1 LRFFSIDN
9 ASQNQRIGL
18 ESSAM
23 INKTNKTKQ
32 TNVSTN
38 QKLPWWRKATRFFM
52 VMGPGLIVMQA
63 DTEAG
68 SITTASVAGAQY
80 GFELVGMLLMLALP
94 LFLIQEM
101 TARLGS
107 VTGKGHAFLIRQK
120 YGLGWAWVSLGVL
133 FVCNV
138 AALVTEFAGIMSA
151 GNMAH
156 IPPAVSVL
164 VSAAL
169 LLTVVMTG
177 KYQTAEYI
185 ALVFCLT
192 DLLFIPAAFMAHPDW
207 GQVFHNS
214 FSFHPENFNK
224 DYILVVIGL
233 IGAVIM
239 PWMIYYQQS
248 AVVDKKL
255 TVNDLG
261 LERWDTAIGAVLT
274 EIIMAFIVIST
285 GATLYVNHV
294 SINDASQAAQA
305 LIPLAGHY
313 AGILFAIGLVS
324 ASFLGAFVVAISTA
338 WAFGETF
345 GWSHSLNHKPHEA
358 KLFYS
363 FYAAG
368 VLIAAIIVLVPNI
381 PLVSITVLVEVGNAL
396 LLPIVL
402 GFLLLLTNDKKLL
415 GKHVNNWFTN
425 LFTIGIGAV
434 IVGLGILSVVMTL
447 FPNWTPWK

>member
-1 LRFFSIDN
+1 
-9 ASQNQRIGL
+9 
-18 ESSAM
+18 M
-23 INKTNKTKQ
+23 TTNKPDGGP
-32 TNVSTN
+32 VSDVRVS
-38 QKLPWWRKATRFFM
+38 WWKKFSRFLM
-52 VMGPGLIVMQA
+52 VMGPGLIVMMA

-68 SITTASVAGAQY
+68 SITTAAVAGAQY
-80 GFELVGMLLMLALP
+80 GFELVGLLLVLAVP

-107 VTGKGHAFLIRQK
+107 VTGKGHAYLIRQK
-120 YGLGWAWVSLGVL
+120 YGLKWAWVSLAVL

-156 IPPAVSVL
+156 IPPVVSV
-164 VSAAL
+164 VVAAAL
-169 LLTVVMTG
+169 LLAVVMTG
-177 KYQTAEYI
+177 EYRKAEYF
-185 ALVFCLT
+185 ALGLCMVV
-192 DLLFIPAAFMAHPDW
+192 LLFIFSAFMSHPNW
-207 GQVFHNS
+207 NQVFRNS
-214 FSFHPENFNK
+214 FTIHSSNFSK
-224 DYILVVIGL
+224 DYVLVVIGL

-255 TVNDLG
+255 QVKDLG
-261 LERWDTAIGAVLT
+261 FERLDTAIGAVLT
-274 EIIMAFIVIST
+274 ELIMAFIVIST

-294 SINDASQAAQA
+294 SIDDASQAAQA
-305 LIPLAGHY
+305 LIPLAGKY
-313 AGILFAIGLVS
+313 AGLLFAVGLVG
-324 ASFLGAFVVAISTA
+324 ASFLGAFVVALSTA

-345 GWSHSLNHKPHEA
+345 GWSHSLNNRPHEA

-363 FYAAG
+363 FYAVG
-368 VLIAAIIVLVPNI
+368 VLIAAVIVLIPNI
-381 PLVSITVLVEVGNAL
+381 PLVTITVLVEVGNGL

-415 GKHVNNWFTN
+415 GNYVNNWVTN
-425 LFTIGIGAV
+425 LFTVGTGVV
-434 IVGLGILSVVMTL
+434 IVALGILSVVMTL

>member
-1 LRFFSIDN
+1 M
-9 ASQNQRIGL
+9 A
-18 ESSAM
+18 
-23 INKTNKTKQ
+23 KTKISQ
-32 TNVSTN
+32 PLNDKTG
-38 QKLPWWRKATRFFM
+38 QGLPWWRKLMRFFM

-68 SITTASVAGAQY
+68 SITTAAVAGAQY
-80 GFELVGMLLMLALP
+80 GFELVGLLLVLALP
-94 LFLIQEM
+94 LYLIQEM

-107 VTGKGHAFLIRQK
+107 VTGKGHAYLIRQK
-120 YGLGWAWVSLGVL
+120 YGLKWAWVSLGVL

-156 IPPAVSVL
+156 ISPVVSVV

-185 ALVFCLT
+185 ALAFCLT
-192 DLLFIPAAFMAHPDW
+192 DLLFIPAAFMAHPNW

-214 FSFHPENFNK
+214 FTIHPQSFNK
-224 DYILVVIGL
+224 DYLLVVIGL

-255 TVNDLG
+255 TTKDLG
-261 LERWDTAIGAVLT
+261 FERWDTAIGAVLT
-274 EIIMAFIVIST
+274 EVIMAFIVIST
-285 GATLYVNHV
+285 GATLFVNHV
-294 SINDASQAAQA
+294 SIDDASQAAQA
-305 LIPLAGHY
+305 LIPLAGQY
-313 AGILFAIGLVS
+313 AGLLFAVGLVS
-324 ASFLGAFVVAISTA
+324 ASFLGAFVVALSTA

-345 GWSHSLNHKPHEA
+345 GWAHSLNHRPREA

-402 GFLLLLTNDKKLL
+402 CFLLLLTNDKKLL
-415 GKHVNNWFTN
+415 GKYVNNWFTN
-425 LFTIGIGAV
+425 LFTVGTGV
-434 IVGLGILSVVMTL
+434 LIVALGLLSVVMTL